1 MDLPHSILTESI
13 LKCCFEVMRELGCGF
28 LESVYRNALVIALRD
43 NGLKVEKEKSYE
55 IFFRKRKIGFYI
67 ADLIVDELIV
77 VELKCCKTLL
87 SEHQAQII
95 NYLVAADLPVGLL
108 INFGHRNLQYKRI
121 CHPMLYPAA
130 SEASDPAGVADP
142 VIF

>member
-55 IFFRKRKIGFYI
+55 IFLERKK
-67 ADLIVDELIV
+67 
-77 VELKCCKTLL
+77 
-87 SEHQAQII
+87 
-95 NYLVAADLPVGLL
+95 
-108 INFGHRNLQYKRI
+108 
-121 CHPMLYPAA
+121 
-130 SEASDPAGVADP
+130 
-142 VIF
+142 